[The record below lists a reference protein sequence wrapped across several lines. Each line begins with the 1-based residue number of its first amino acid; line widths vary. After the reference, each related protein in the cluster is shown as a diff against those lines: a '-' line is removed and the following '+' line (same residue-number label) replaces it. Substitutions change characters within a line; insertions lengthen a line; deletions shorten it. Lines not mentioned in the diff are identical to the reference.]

1 LDSVEVKIDLCG
13 LDSCHDEDED
23 DDESDG
29 STQEVVHKVQCSQQ
43 SSSQDKNS
51 RSSHSHQNNTNN
63 MTGKQFSQKK
73 EVDLDRQVQSGSDLK
88 FKRIPPKRSQSDEQ
102 GKQHIKQQHN
112 LAVQIKSPPMS
123 RKSVQKPRDFDERA
137 CTSVEGGE
145 VHVENSTKRRA
156 RASMT
161 SNANGLKDEAENNGN
176 SGATFFQSVLR
187 CGAPSTAA
195 VPHNLMKPVKAITR
209 YTEMPRSPAGAAE
222 SILFGDNFLH
232 QHANVL
238 QAEDDNNG
246 DSGAAFFQSAIT
258 RDKEMKRSPAGAAE
272 TVLLG
277 DHSLQQ
283 HANGAPHNLMKRV
296 EAITR
301 DKAMT
306 RSPSGHAE
314 TVLVGDHLL
323 QQVSDLSWQADPLG
337 GSVSS
342 SESSRLYR
350 EEVHQMSLRRIVPVR
365 TKDLAEYVRKLDDK
379 TIDARRAQLRQT
391 IEHCQSKLLGV
402 NP

>member
-23 DDESDG
+23 DDERDLGLKHEAPVGGQLRAFMACRKKEHSLYL
-29 STQEVVHKVQCSQQ
+29 QQ
-43 SSSQDKNS
+43 QVKE
-51 RSSHSHQNNTNN
+51 NNLTS
-63 MTGKQFSQKK
+63 KQFSQKK
-73 EVDLDRQVQSGSDLK
+73 EVDLDRQVQSGSDVT

-102 GKQHIKQQHN
+102 GKQNIKQHN
-112 LAVQIKSPPMS
+112 LPMS
-123 RKSVQKPRDFDERA
+123 RKSVQKPRDFDKRA
-137 CTSVEGGE
+137 HTSVEGGE
-145 VHVENSTKRRA
+145 VHVEDSTKRRA

-161 SNANGLKDEAENNGN
+161 SNANGLQDEAENNGN
-176 SGATFFQSVLR
+176 SGASFFQSVLR
-187 CGAPSTAA
+187 CGASSTAA
-195 VPHNLMKPVKAITR
+195 VPHNLMKPVEAITR
-209 YTEMPRSPAGAAE
+209 CKEMTRSHAGA
-222 SILFGDNFLH
+222 G
-232 QHANVL
+232 
-238 QAEDDNNG
+238 
-246 DSGAAFFQSAIT
+246 
-258 RDKEMKRSPAGAAE
+258 E

-314 TVLVGDHLL
+314 TVLLVDHLL